1 MTLTEYLSSLHD
13 KRIAVVGIGVS
24 NKPLLKLL
32 LESGCDVTACD
43 KSTRDKLGETADW
56 LASLG
61 CKLHLGESYLNDTNF
76 DIVFP
81 TPGLHPRF
89 LSAFVERGAVL
100 TSEME
105 VFFSLCPCEILAI
118 TGSDGKTTTSTVT
131 AELLKRQGYRVWL
144 GGNIGTPLLDKLPE
158 MLPTDKVVVELSS
171 FQLHSMRCHPQRA
184 LITNLA
190 PNHLD
195 VHPDMEDYVN
205 AKKQI
210 FAQQNGDDLLIVNA
224 DNPVTELLRSGGQ
237 TRYFSRRKV
246 VDGVYCQDGM
256 IYRSG
261 KAILNAAD
269 IRIPGWHNVENFMA
283 AFALTEGLVSDE
295 NCVALAKAF
304 PGVEHRLEHIR
315 TLHGV
320 DYCNDSIASS
330 PSRTIAGLDA
340 VRQRPI
346 LIAGGYDKHIPF
358 DTLGDVICRKCKA
371 LVLTGDTAEAI
382 RRSVTASPFYE
393 EDKLPIVME
402 SDFQAAV
409 LQASALA
416 AEGDLVLLSP
426 ACASFDRFKNFAERG
441 NAFRQ
446 IVKELN

>member
-1 MTLTEYLSSLHD
+1 MTLTEHLSSLRD

-32 LESGCDVTACD
+32 LEAGCNVTACD
-43 KSTRDKLGETADW
+43 KSTREKLGETADW
-56 LASLG
+56 LESLG
-61 CKLHLGESYLNDTNF
+61 CKLHLGESYLDDTDY
-76 DIVFP
+76 DIVFR

-89 LSAFVERGAVL
+89 LSAFAERGAVL

-105 VFFSLCPCEILAI
+105 AFFALCPCEILAI

-158 MLPTDKVVVELSS
+158 MLPTDKVVLELSS
-171 FQLHSMRCHPQRA
+171 FQLHSMRCHPHRA

-195 VHPDMEDYVN
+195 VHPDMEDYVA

-210 FAQQNGDDLLIVNA
+210 FAEQNGDDLLIVNA
-224 DNPVTELLRSGGQ
+224 DNAVTAPLRSAGR
-237 TRYFSRRKV
+237 TRYFSREKA
-246 VDGVYCQDGM
+246 VDGVWCENSV
-256 IYRSG
+256 IYRNG
-261 KAILNAAD
+261 KALMNAAD

-315 TLHGV
+315 TLRGV

-330 PSRTIAGLDA
+330 PSRTIAGLEA

-358 DTLGDVICRKCKA
+358 DALGDEICRRCKA
-371 LVLTGDTAEAI
+371 VVLTGFTAEAI
-382 RRSVTASPFYE
+382 RQAIIASAAYDAE
-393 EDKLPIVME
+393 TLPIIME
-402 SDFQAAV
+402 PDFGEAV
-409 LQASALA
+409 LKASALA
-416 AEGDLVLLSP
+416 VEGDLVLLSP
-426 ACASFDRFKNFAERG
+426 ACASFDRFANFAERG

-446 IVKELN
+446 IVNELN

>member
-1 MTLTEYLSSLHD
+1 MTLNEYLSSLHD

-32 LESGCDVTACD
+32 LEAGCDVTACD
-43 KSTRDKLGETADW
+43 KASKEKLGDTALW
-56 LASLG
+56 LESLG
-61 CKLHLGESYLNDTNF
+61 CKLHSGESYLDDTDF
-76 DIVFP
+76 DIVFR

-89 LSAFVERGAVL
+89 LSAFAERGAVL

-158 MLPTDKVVVELSS
+158 MQPTDKVVLELSS
-171 FQLHSMRCHPQRA
+171 FQLHSMRCHPHRA

-195 VHPDMEDYVN
+195 VHPDMEDYVA

-210 FAQQNGDDLLIVNA
+210 FAQQTADDLLIVNA
-224 DNPVTELLRSGGQ
+224 DNAVTAPLRSNGQ
-237 TRYFSRRKV
+237 TRYFSRCKA
-246 VDGVYCQDGM
+246 VDGAYCENGT
-256 IYRSG
+256 IYRG
-261 KAILNAAD
+261 GRALMAAAE

-283 AFALTEGLVSDE
+283 AFALTDGLVTDE
-295 NCVALAKAF
+295 NCAALAREF

-315 TLHGV
+315 TLRGV

-330 PSRTIAGLDA
+330 PSRTIAGLEA
-340 VRQRPI
+340 VRQKPI

-358 DTLGDVICRKCKA
+358 DALGDEICSKCKA
-371 LVLTGDTAEAI
+371 LVLTGFTAEAI
-382 RRSVTASPFYE
+382 RKAVTDSPLYDE
-393 EDKLPIVME
+393 AALPIVME
-402 SDFQAAV
+402 PDFNEAV
-409 LQASALA
+409 RKASAMA
-416 AEGDLVLLSP
+416 VEGDLVLLSP
-426 ACASFDRFKNFAERG
+426 ACASFDHFKNFAERG

-446 IVKELN
+446 LVNALY